1 MRTLP
6 VLLYHAI
13 SDEASSEVAR
23 FAIAPKVFDE
33 HMRHL
38 AEEGYSSMTVTEFLA
53 VLASPASRDGR
64 SGVLPERPVVV
75 TFDDGFR
82 DFLTNA
88 LPIMQRHGIVSTLYA
103 TTGFMGEGEAP
114 GTNRS
119 GDEMLSWSELAEV
132 AREGIEVGGHTHSHP
147 MLDTLPHGAARE
159 EITRCKALIEQH
171 TGAPVASFAYPHGY
185 SSAWVRREVAE
196 AGYTSACA
204 VKNAMS
210 HTRDDRFAI
219 ARLMLEATH
228 TRGDFL
234 RMLSG
239 EGVPVASSSDRWK
252 TRGWR
257 IARRGLAAGHRIRVG
272 SQR

>member
-1 MRTLP
+1 VRALP
-6 VLLYHAI
+6 VLLYHSI
-13 SDEASSEVAR
+13 SDAASSEVAR
-23 FAIAPKVFDE
+23 FAVTPEVFDG

-38 AEEGYSSMTVTEFLA
+38 AEEGYSSMTVTQLLP
-53 VLASPASRDGR
+53 VLQGSD
-64 SGVLPERPVVV
+64 VLPERPVLV

-88 LPIMQRHGIVSTLYA
+88 LGVMQRHGIVSTLYA
-103 TTGFMGEGEAP
+103 TTGFMGDGQAP

-132 AREGIEVGGHTHSHP
+132 ARQGVEVGGHTHSHA
-147 MLDTLPHGAARE
+147 MLDTLPHGAARD
-159 EITRCKALIEQH
+159 EIVRCRELIEQH
-171 TGAPVASFAYPHGY
+171 TEAAVASFAYPHGY
-185 SSAWVRREVAE
+185 SSAWVRRAVAE

-210 HTRDDRFAI
+210 HTGDDPFAI

-228 TRGDFL
+228 TRDDFL

-239 EGVPVASSSDRWK
+239 EGVPVAGSRDRWK

-257 IARRGLAAGHRIRVG
+257 IARRGLATGHRLRAR
-272 SQR
+272 SPR

>member
-1 MRTLP
+1 VRALP
-6 VLLYHAI
+6 VLLYHSI
-13 SDEASSEVAR
+13 SDDASSEVAR
-23 FAIAPKVFDE
+23 FTISPKVFDE

-38 AEEGYSSMTVTEFLA
+38 AEEGYSSMTVTEFLPA
-53 VLASPASRDGR
+53 LLAPGSPDPPGD
-64 SGVLPERPVVV
+64 VLPERPVVV

-82 DFLTNA
+82 DFLTSA
-88 LPIMQRHGIVSTLYA
+88 LPIMQRHGIRSTLYA
-103 TTGFMGEGEAP
+103 TTGFMGEGETP

-119 GDEMLSWSELAEV
+119 GDEMLSWGELAEV
-132 AREGIEVGGHTHSHP
+132 SRQGVEVGGHTHSHP
-147 MLDTLPHGAARE
+147 MLDTLPHAAASD

-171 TGAPVASFAYPHGY
+171 AGAAVASFAYPHGY
-185 SSAWVRREVAE
+185 SSAWIRRVVAG

-210 HTRDDRFAI
+210 HTGDDRFAI
-219 ARLMLEATH
+219 ARLMLEVSH

-239 EGVPVASSSDRWK
+239 DGFPVASPHDRWK

-257 IARRGLAAGHRIRVG
+257 LARRGLALGHRLRAR
-272 SQR
+272 SLP

>member
-1 MRTLP
+1 MRALP
-6 VLLYHAI
+6 VLLYHSI
-13 SDEASSEVAR
+13 SEAASSEVAR
-23 FAIAPKVFDE
+23 FAITPKVFDG

-38 AEEGYSSMTVTEFLA
+38 VEEGYSSMTVTQLLP
-53 VLASPASRDGR
+53 VLQGSD
-64 SGVLPERPVVV
+64 VLPERPVLV

-88 LPIMQRHGIVSTLYA
+88 LAVMQRHGIVSTLYA
-103 TTGFMGEGEAP
+103 TTGFMGDGQAP

-132 AREGIEVGGHTHSHP
+132 ARQGVEVGGHTHSHP
-147 MLDTLPHGAARE
+147 MLDTLPHAAARD
-159 EITRCKALIEQH
+159 EIVRCKELIEQH
-171 TGAPVASFAYPHGY
+171 TEKTVASFAYPHGY
-185 SSAWVRREVAE
+185 SSTWVRRAVAE

-210 HTRDDRFAI
+210 HTGDDRFAI

-228 TRGDFL
+228 TRDDFL

-257 IARRGLAAGHRIRVG
+257 VARRGLAAGHRLLARTG
-272 SQR
+272 R

>member
-1 MRTLP
+1 VRALP
-6 VLLYHAI
+6 VLLYHSI
-13 SDEASSEVAR
+13 SDVGSAEVAR
-23 FAIAPKVFDE
+23 FAISPKVFDE

-38 AEEGYSSMTVTEFLA
+38 AEEGYSSMTVTEFLPA
-53 VLASPASRDGR
+53 LLAPDGP
-64 SGVLPERPVVV
+64 GDVLPERPVLV

-88 LPIMQRHGIVSTLYA
+88 LPVLQRHGIASTLYA

-132 AREGIEVGGHTHSHP
+132 VRQGVEVGAHTHGHV
-147 MLDTLPHGAARE
+147 MLDTVPHATARD

-171 TGAPVASFAYPHGY
+171 TETPVASFAYPHGY
-185 SSAWVRREVAE
+185 SSAWVRRVVAE

-210 HTRDDRFAI
+210 HPGDDPFAI
-219 ARLMLEATH
+219 ARLMLEASH

-239 EGVPVASSSDRWK
+239 DGVPVASSHDRWQ

-257 IARRGLAAGHRIRVG
+257 LVRRGLAAGRRLRAG
-272 SQR
+272 SLP